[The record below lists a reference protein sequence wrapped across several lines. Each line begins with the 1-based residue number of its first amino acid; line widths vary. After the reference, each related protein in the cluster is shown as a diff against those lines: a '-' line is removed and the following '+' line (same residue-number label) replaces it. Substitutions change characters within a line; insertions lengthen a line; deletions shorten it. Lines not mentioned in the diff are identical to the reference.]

1 MNTRTR
7 IFLLAGS
14 ALLIGLCIFGA
25 PLIMPSF
32 IGETEPTPTPVGP
45 SSSLVDITPT
55 ELVIAMTEPQ
65 VIAAPPLPSPFDIML
80 NFTNGTCGGGDAT
93 YAYTVT
99 INGIV
104 MTIVQ
109 TDANITTTGNYDPAS
124 GEFNTSADVGPGVEV
139 YTGVIVYDGQTILM
153 GGVYGWNPD
162 SGSPCGADIEGSATP

>member
-1 MNTRTR
+1 
-7 IFLLAGS
+7 
-14 ALLIGLCIFGA
+14 
-25 PLIMPSF
+25 
-32 IGETEPTPTPVGP
+32 
-45 SSSLVDITPT
+45 
-55 ELVIAMTEPQ
+55 
-65 VIAAPPLPSPFDIML
+65 ML

-153 GGVYGWNPD
+153 GGLYGWNPD
-162 SGSPCGADIEGSATP
+162 SGSPCGADIEGSTTP